1 MVLELTIIPLGRG
14 RSISGDIADLVKII
28 EASGL
33 EYRMT
38 AFGTLIEGTW
48 DQLMDVARRCHF
60 ETRKNAER
68 VLTMMRLDDYGD
80 RTGEIDGAVDRV
92 EKKLG
97 RPVKK

>member
-1 MVLELTIIPLGRG
+1 
-14 RSISGDIADLVKII
+14 
-28 EASGL
+28 
-33 EYRMT
+33 MT
-38 AFGTLIEGTW
+38 AFGTLIEGPW

-68 VLTMMRLDDYGD
+68 VLTMLRLDDYGE